1 MDNGFLFRI
10 KIHDKE
16 LYLNMYGNIEN
27 AFSDI
32 MNLGYNDQ
40 FTLKVQINSY
50 LSLENNKE
58 LCIANFIIFDTGCE
72 DNVTGVVLSYCNG
85 RLYSVS
91 FSSNKLINIEK
102 DLVVYDTINNSELI
116 RNRLNLLCMLINNV
130 IDEESIYSDKYMEY
144 TELLSIRRLSVGTE
158 YKYTLED
165 DTVLNDYEYM
175 RTSTNTFYKSS
186 NTSELE
192 YVVKDSDEN
201 IIVNVEEL
209 RQILG
214 EYNE

>member
-10 KIHDKE
+10 KLRDKE

-27 AFSDI
+27 AFDDI

-40 FTLKVQINSY
+40 FTLKVQINNY

-72 DNVTGVVLSYCNG
+72 DVISVVLSYCNG
-85 RLYSVS
+85 RLCSVS
-91 FSSNKLINIEK
+91 FSSNKLINIERN
-102 DLVVYDTINNSELI
+102 LVIYDTVNNSELI
-116 RNRLNLLCMLINNV
+116 RNRLNLLYMLINNV

-144 TELLSIRRLSVGTE
+144 TELLSIRRLPVGTE
-158 YKYTLED
+158 YKYILED
-165 DTVLNDYEYM
+165 DTVLNNYEYM

-201 IIVNVEEL
+201 IMINVEEL
-209 RQILG
+209 RKILG